1 MIRPLNSSELMSL
14 FFGNQTIHLLSTDS
28 TNNFAAKLLAKGLAT
43 EGAVIM
49 ADHQTGG
56 RGQRGNVWLSES
68 GKNLL
73 SSFVCKPDNL
83 SVERQVV
90 LTWLTS
96 LSVVETLRKFN
107 IEARIKWPN
116 DIFVGS
122 KKICGILIENQLN
135 GKCIQHAIIGIGLNV
150 AQLEF
155 GDFAATS
162 VSKETGMNYAPI
174 EILHFLRR
182 EMEKQFG
189 QLDQISDE
197 QIKNNYMD
205 SLYLLNELAP
215 FEDESGSF
223 YGTITHV
230 TNTGMLVVQKEKEK
244 VMYGIKEIRY
254 CS

>member
-1 MIRPLNSSELMSL
+1 MKL
-14 FFGNQTIHLLSTDS
+14 FFGNQTIHLSSVDS
-28 TNNFAAKLLAKGLAT
+28 TNNFAAKLLAEGLCAD
-43 EGAVIM
+43 GAVIM

-73 SSFVCKPDNL
+73 STFVCKPDNL

-116 DIFVGS
+116 DIFVGN

-135 GKCIQHAIIGIGLNV
+135 GKRIQHAIIGIGLNV
-150 AQLEF
+150 SQMDFGEF
-155 GDFAATS
+155 PATS
-162 VSKETGMNYAPI
+162 VSKETSAIFSPK
-174 EILHFLRR
+174 EIMQSLRQ

-189 QLDQISDE
+189 QLNQISDE
-197 QIKNNYMD
+197 QIKENYMD
-205 SLYLLNELAP
+205 SLYRLNELAP
-215 FEDESGSF
+215 FEDENGSF

-230 TNTGMLVVQKEKEK
+230 TDTGMLVVQKENEE